1 MLTLAGEF
9 VAGCGWMVRLA
20 ASPWVLAAWG
30 ATAIVFS
37 ARIKAQQAAS
47 ERALEA
53 MVENVVRRQMG
64 LPEDPRHPPAPPP
77 GSEIYRGGKRSGN

>member
-1 MLTLAGEF
+1 MLSLAGEF
-9 VAGCGWMVRLA
+9 VAACDWAVRLA
-20 ASPWVLAAWG
+20 ASPWALAAWA
-30 ATAIVFS
+30 ATAIVCA

-77 GSEIYRGGKRSGN
+77 GSAIYRGGKRSGN

>member
-1 MLTLAGEF
+1 MLSLAGGI
-9 VAGCGWMVRLA
+9 VAACGWVVRLA
-20 ASPWVLAAWG
+20 ASPWGLAAW
-30 ATAIVFS
+30 AAAAIVFS
-37 ARIKAQQAAS
+37 ARVKAQQAAS

-77 GSEIYRGGKRSGN
+77 GSGIYRGGKRSAK